1 MSDVEYIDRA
11 KILRKIG
18 GLSTAWEYGQA
29 VQDIYAMVKAEPLVY
44 VEPVVY
50 ANGRLNMKFRNPE
63 TGVEFRS
70 ILSAMD
76 EYCESHCEDGC
87 ERCKI
92 RELALEYRGYPNR
105 CSTFCIENP
114 CEAAGLMG
122 YEVVDGHYG
131 RLCEAAKH
139 FGLDIQKQKT
149 KEEMDELA
157 ELLGDYSVPDR
168 ALRAARIE
176 ELADVYNMLDQLCI
190 LWDCE
195 DEVKDTAE
203 RKMER
208 TMERIASGYYEGKA
222 NG

>member
-1 MSDVEYIDRA
+1 MSQEAY
-11 KILRKIG
+11 
-18 GLSTAWEYGQA
+18 Q
-29 VQDIYAMVKAEPLVY
+29 
-44 VEPVVY
+44 
-50 ANGRLNMKFRNPE
+50 N
-63 TGVEFRS
+63 
-70 ILSAMD
+70 
-76 EYCESHCEDGC
+76 SHYD
-87 ERCKI
+87 
-92 RELALEYRGYPNR
+92 
-105 CSTFCIENP
+105 
-114 CEAAGLMG
+114 
-122 YEVVDGHYG
+122 
-131 RLCEAAKH
+131 RLCAAAKH
-139 FGLDIQKQKT
+139 FGLDAQKQKT

-208 TMERIASGYYEGKA
+208 TMERIASGYYEGKS

>member
-1 MSDVEYIDRA
+1 MIYCKSWKDRSCEVGFAGEGDVVLDEIATLLAALHRDVLKRSA
-11 KILRKIG
+11 
-18 GLSTAWEYGQA
+18 Q
-29 VQDIYAMVKAEPLVY
+29 KASE
-44 VEPVVY
+44 
-50 ANGRLNMKFRNPE
+50 FRN
-63 TGVEFRS
+63 
-70 ILSAMD
+70 IM
-76 EYCESHCEDGC
+76 
-87 ERCKI
+87 
-92 RELALEYRGYPNR
+92 REMTEKGSMIWR
-105 CSTFCIENP
+105 
-114 CEAAGLMG
+114 
-122 YEVVDGHYG
+122 VDGKAPEGNLQEANQSETSVHYD
-131 RLCEAAKH
+131 RLCAAAKH
-139 FGLDIQKQKT
+139 FGLAVQKAKT

-195 DEVKDTAE
+195 DEVRDTAE

>member
-1 MSDVEYIDRA
+1 
-11 KILRKIG
+11 
-18 GLSTAWEYGQA
+18 
-29 VQDIYAMVKAEPLVY
+29 
-44 VEPVVY
+44 
-50 ANGRLNMKFRNPE
+50 MKFRNIE

-76 EYCESHCEDGC
+76 EYCESHCENGC
-87 ERCKI
+87 EKCKI

-114 CEAAGLMG
+114 CEAASLMG

-131 RLCEAAKH
+131 RLCAAAKH
-139 FGLDIQKQKT
+139 FGLAAQKAKT

>member
-1 MSDVEYIDRA
+1 MSKKVKIELIERGTEFCARECFVVVKLKQSVFNRAYRVNLPVEYNNKALVNAIQYGIQCA
-11 KILRKIG
+11 LN
-18 GLSTAWEYGQA
+18 GLEADLDA
-29 VQDIYAMVKAEPLVY
+29 
-44 VEPVVY
+44 Y
-50 ANGRLNMKFRNPE
+50 ANDKSF
-63 TGVEFRS
+63 
-70 ILSAMD
+70 D
-76 EYCESHCEDGC
+76 
-87 ERCKI
+87 
-92 RELALEYRGYPNR
+92 
-105 CSTFCIENP
+105 
-114 CEAAGLMG
+114 
-122 YEVVDGHYG
+122 HYD
-131 RLCEAAKH
+131 RLCASAKH
-139 FGLDIQKQKT
+139 FGLAVQKAKT

-195 DEVKDTAE
+195 DEVRDTAE

>member
-1 MSDVEYIDRA
+1 MSQEAY
-11 KILRKIG
+11 
-18 GLSTAWEYGQA
+18 Q
-29 VQDIYAMVKAEPLVY
+29 
-44 VEPVVY
+44 
-50 ANGRLNMKFRNPE
+50 N
-63 TGVEFRS
+63 
-70 ILSAMD
+70 
-76 EYCESHCEDGC
+76 SHYD
-87 ERCKI
+87 
-92 RELALEYRGYPNR
+92 
-105 CSTFCIENP
+105 
-114 CEAAGLMG
+114 
-122 YEVVDGHYG
+122 
-131 RLCEAAKH
+131 RLCAAANH
-139 FGLDIQKQKT
+139 FGLDIQKRKA

-195 DEVKDTAE
+195 DEVRDTAE